1 MKEYLLSF
9 SRESYNSLLNSG
21 IYQNLSPGMKKTI
34 FLMNRILLLAV
45 IVNIAG
51 LVYYFISDLFLSALV
66 NLVTG
71 AIFSAGIYCNYLRKM
86 NIARL
91 LSVVA
96 INFYFVAINLVEGL
110 QAGEYF
116 FYFPA
121 FMALIF
127 MARIFKGYKSLIGM
141 YGATAGIAI
150 LCFWLIPDQGIQLVT
165 NNIAKEIFYSRFIL
179 SVILT
184 IYIAFLMVRINKKNE
199 KVLLE
204 EKRFADSIFN
214 TSLDAV
220 FIINSDTGII
230 YDCNKRTFELF
241 ECEKKE
247 DLSGTHFSKWMEED
261 KIPVIESLS
270 KSLSGAASRWQGE
283 MNVTTKNGRIV
294 ICFASA
300 VFFRYKQTGYVK
312 ISILDLTDLKQAEF
326 QLIQAKEKAES
337 ATKMKTR
344 FLSNMSHEL
353 RTPLNG
359 IIGASNL
366 LLDEDYFSSQK
377 TPLDIIKHSSEH
389 MIRLVNDILDHTK
402 IEAGK
407 MDLVYASVNLCGLV
421 DKILSQFNGQLNT
434 NDVIFSA
441 VVDPQLN
448 IDFYTDET
456 RIHQI
461 ISNLLSNAI
470 KFTSTGSIVLTVRK
484 IYSTSAKAT
493 VQFAVEDTGIGIP
506 ANRMHEIFESFTQ
519 ADVNTTRKYG
529 GTGLGLTIVR
539 DLLKMFNS
547 ELKVKSE
554 EGKGSRFE
562 FMLELQ
568 VEGNV
573 QMYISDK
580 QKVNL
585 LPMDGVK
592 VLIAEDNAVNL
603 AIVKR
608 FLVKWGIHVVSAV
621 NGREALDRYREEHFN
636 LILLDLEMPEMDGAG
651 ALREIRRSD
660 ADTPVMA
667 FTAAVYE
674 NIQADLYSKGFDD
687 YIHKPFRPEEL
698 HRKIQQLVFNRK
710 RA

>member
-1 MKEYLLSF
+1 MKKYIHSF
-9 SRESYNSLLNSG
+9 ARKGYISLLNSG
-21 IYQNLSPGMKKTI
+21 IYHDLSPGMKKTV

-45 IVNIAG
+45 MINIAG
-51 LVYYFISDLFLSALV
+51 LVYYFIFDLFLSALV

-71 AIFSAGIYCNYLRKM
+71 VIFSAGIYCNYLRKM
-86 NIARL
+86 HMARF
-91 LSVVA
+91 LSIVA

-127 MARIFKGYKSLIGM
+127 MARVFKGYKCLIGM
-141 YGATAGIAI
+141 YGATAIIAI
-150 LCFWLIPDQGIQLVT
+150 LCFWFIPGKGIQLVT

-199 KVLLE
+199 KILLE
-204 EKRFADSIFN
+204 EKKFADSIFN

-220 FIINSDTGII
+220 FIINSASGII

-241 ECEKKE
+241 ETEKKE
-247 DLSGTHFSKWMEED
+247 DISGTHFRKWIEED
-261 KIPVIESLS
+261 KIPVVEALS
-270 KSLSGAASRWQGE
+270 KGLSSSASRWQGE
-283 MNVTTKNGRIV
+283 MNVTTKNGKIV
-294 ICFASA
+294 FCFASA
-300 VFFRYKQTGYVK
+300 VFFRYKKEGYIK
-312 ISILDLTDLKQAEF
+312 ISILDITDLKQAEF

-366 LLDEDYFSSQK
+366 LLDDNYLTSQK
-377 TPLDIIKHSSEH
+377 APLDIIKYSSEH

-407 MDLVYASVNLCGLV
+407 MDLVNASVNLSALMNR
-421 DKILSQFNGQLNT
+421 IISQFNGDLIT
-434 NDVIFSA
+434 KDVMFSA
-441 VVDPQLN
+441 IIDPQLN
-448 IDFYTDET
+448 IDFHTDET

-470 KFTSTGSIVLTVRK
+470 KFTSKGSIVLTVKR

-493 VQFAVEDTGIGIP
+493 VQFIVEDTGIGIP

-562 FMLELQ
+562 FILELQ
-568 VEGNV
+568 IEGDT
-573 QMYISDK
+573 QMYINDK
-580 QKVNL
+580 QKETL
-585 LPMDGVK
+585 LPMEGVK

-608 FLVKWGIHVVSAV
+608 FLLKWGIHVVAAV
-621 NGREALDRYREEHFN
+621 NGREALDKYREEHFN
-636 LILLDLEMPEMDGAG
+636 LILLDLEMPEMDGAE
-651 ALREIRRSD
+651 ALYEIRKSD

-698 HRKIQQLVFNRK
+698 YRKIQQLVYNRK